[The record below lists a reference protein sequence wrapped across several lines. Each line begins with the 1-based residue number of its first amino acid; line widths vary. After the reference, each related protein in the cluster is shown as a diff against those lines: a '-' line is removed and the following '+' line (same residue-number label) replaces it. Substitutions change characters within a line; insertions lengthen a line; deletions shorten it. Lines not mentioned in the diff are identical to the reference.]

1 MPKRK
6 ENMGPNFGMRKE
18 IQLEILKKFRL
29 MDDDFMAAVFEDIPC
44 TETLLQIILKRDDL
58 TVKEVRPQYEI
69 KNLGGRS
76 VRLDIFALDKN
87 GHAYNIEVQRKDSG
101 AVAKRARYNSSLIDA
116 HMTFPG
122 DDYEALDD
130 TYVIFIT
137 ENDVLKEGLPLYHI
151 ERTIKET
158 GKDFG
163 DGSHIVYVNSTI
175 RDETALGRL
184 MHDFYCTNPDEMY
197 YKTLADR
204 ARYFEESEKGVNNMC
219 ELLQEL
225 SNNSYNE
232 GWKGG
237 LAEGWEGGMAKGKAE
252 GKAEGRVEGAR
263 ATAWNLEKL
272 GMDSVTIAGVVGY
285 DVKTVEKWLKE
296 YSGSFS

>member
-1 MPKRK
+1 MLKRK
-6 ENMGPNFGMRKE
+6 ETIGMNFGMRKE

-122 DDYEALDD
+122 DDYEALAD

-137 ENDVLKEGLPLYHI
+137 EHDVLKVGRPIYHI
-151 ERTIKET
+151 DRTIEEIGEK
-158 GKDFG
+158 FN
-163 DGSHIVYVNSTI
+163 DGSHIIYVNSLI
-175 RDETALGRL
+175 QDETELGKL
-184 MHDFYCTNPDEMY
+184 MHDFYCTNPNEMY

-204 ARYFEESEKGVNNMC
+204 ARYFKESEKGVKNMC
-219 ELLQEL
+219 QLLQDL
-225 SNNSYNE
+225 VADGYNE

-237 LAEGWEGGMAKGKAE
+237 WEGGWEGGMAKGKTE
-252 GKAEGRVEGAR
+252 GKAEGAR
-263 ATAWNLEKL
+263 ATAWNLKKL

-285 DVKTVEKWLKE
+285 DEETVEKWLKE
-296 YSGSFS
+296 YKDSLS

>member
-87 GHAYNIEVQRKDSG
+87 GHAYNIEVQRKDGG

-122 DDYEALDD
+122 DDYEALAD

-137 ENDVLKEGLPLYHI
+137 EHDVLKAGRPIYHI
-151 ERTIKET
+151 DRNIEET
-158 GKDFG
+158 GEKFN
-163 DGSHIVYVNSTI
+163 DGSHIIYVNSLI
-175 RDETALGRL
+175 QDETELGKL
-184 MHDFYCTNPDEMY
+184 MHDFYCTNPNEMY

-204 ARYFEESEKGVNNMC
+204 VRYFKESEKGVNNMC
-219 ELLQEL
+219 ELMKEL
-225 SNNSYNE
+225 RDEGYNE
-232 GWKGG
+232 GW
-237 LAEGWEGGMAKGKAE
+237 AGGMAKGWVGGMADGELKKAKE
-252 GKAEGRVEGAR
+252 TAVALSGKGWTSEQIAEIV
-263 ATAWNLEKL
+263 KY
-272 GMDSVTIAGVVGY
+272 DSKEI
-285 DVKTVEKWLKE
+285 DKWLEE
-296 YSGSFS
+296 YRASLS

>member
-1 MPKRK
+1 MPKRT

-44 TETLLQIILKRDDL
+44 TETLLKIILKRDDL

-87 GHAYNIEVQRKDSG
+87 GYAYNIEVQRKDSG

-137 ENDVLKEGLPLYHI
+137 EHDVLKAGRPIYHI
-151 ERTIKET
+151 DRTIEET
-158 GKDFG
+158 GEKFN
-163 DGSHIVYVNSTI
+163 DGSHIIYVNSLI
-175 RDETALGRL
+175 QGETELGKL
-184 MHDFYCTNPDEMY
+184 MHDFFCTNPDDMN
-197 YKTLADR
+197 YKILADR
-204 ARYFEESEKGVNNMC
+204 VRYFKESEKGVKTMC
-219 ELLQEL
+219 RMMEELRDEG
-225 SNNSYNE
+225 YNE

-237 LAEGWEGGMAKGKAE
+237 LAEGWEGGMAKGK
-252 GKAEGRVEGAR
+252 VEGEETKAR

-296 YSGSFS
+296 YRASLS

>member
-6 ENMGPNFGMRKE
+6 ETADADYGARKKLY
-18 IQLEILKKFRL
+18 LEILKKFRL
-29 MDDDFMAAVFEDIPC
+29 MDDDFMAIIFEDIPC
-44 TETLLQIILKRDDL
+44 TEMLLKIILNRDDL

-76 VRLDIFALDKN
+76 VRLDIFALDKK

-116 HMTFPG
+116 HITEPG
-122 DDYEALDD
+122 DDYEALAD

-163 DGSHIVYVNSTI
+163 DGSHIIYVNSTI
-175 RDETALGRL
+175 RDETALGKL
-184 MHDFYCTNPDEMY
+184 MHDFFCTDPNEMY

-204 ARYFEESEKGVNNMC
+204 ARYFKENEKGVNTMC
-219 ELLQEL
+219 QMMQEL
-225 SNNSYNE
+225 RADGYDE
-232 GWKGG
+232 GFKGG

-252 GKAEGRVEGAR
+252 GKAEGEKTKAR
-263 ATAWNLEKL
+263 MTAWNLRKL
-272 GMDSVTIAGVVGY
+272 GMDSVTIAGAVGY
-285 DVKTVEKWLKE
+285 DTETVESWLRE
-296 YSGSFS
+296 SGEHLS

>member
-1 MPKRK
+1 MPKRT

-44 TETLLQIILKRDDL
+44 TETLLKIILKRDDL

-163 DGSHIVYVNSTI
+163 DGSHIIYVNSTI

-204 ARYFEESEKGVNNMC
+204 ARYFKESEKGVNNMC

-232 GWKGG
+232 GFKGG
-237 LAEGWEGGMAKGKAE
+237 LAEGWESGMAKGKTEGKAE
-252 GKAEGRVEGAR
+252 GKAEGAR
-263 ATAWNLEKL
+263 ATAWNLKKL
-272 GMDSVTIAGVVGY
+272 GMDSVTIAGAVGY
-285 DVKTVEKWLKE
+285 DEETVEKWLKE
-296 YSGSFS
+296 YKDSLS

>member
-1 MPKRK
+1 MY
-6 ENMGPNFGMRKE
+6 
-18 IQLEILKKFRL
+18 
-29 MDDDFMAAVFEDIPC
+29 
-44 TETLLQIILKRDDL
+44 L

-204 ARYFEESEKGVNNMC
+204 ARYFKESEKGVNNMC

-237 LAEGWEGGMAKGKAE
+237 WADGMADGELKKAKE
-252 GKAEGRVEGAR
+252 TASKLAGRGDSAE
-263 ATAWNLEKL
+263 L
-272 GMDSVTIAGVVGY
+272 IADLVGY

-296 YSGSFS
+296 YRASLS